1 MWSLG
6 VTLYEMLV
14 GGPPFRGMTR
24 EEIVAN
30 ALSLNYDTRPE
41 ALSVEA
47 RQLVDAMLQVLP
59 SDRASVA
66 ELCAEPWTL
75 AEGPMPPPMPAAHDA
90 VAIELDGADS
100 ARQAQSWLSRVG
112 MYLLYGALVGG
123 ALLFHKRSK
132 AQSEAG
138 ASLPQERF

>member
-66 ELCAEPWTL
+66 ELCVEQVDVGCALYRIQAPAGMEEFFIFPSVTAGALNHARWR
-75 AEGPMPPPMPAAHDA
+75 PMLGKLQ
-90 VAIELDGADS
+90 I
-100 ARQAQSWLSRVG
+100 QFSWL
-112 MYLLYGALVGG
+112 
-123 ALLFHKRSK
+123 
-132 AQSEAG
+132 
-138 ASLPQERF
+138 RFGRPGI

>member
-66 ELCAEPWTL
+66 EPRKKQSPRDWTGFFL
-75 AEGPMPPPMPAAHDA
+75 EDPGQEIP
-90 VAIELDGADS
+90 LRLS
-100 ARQAQSWLSRVG
+100 SQRQ
-112 MYLLYGALVGG
+112 
-123 ALLFHKRSK
+123 HKVPFRI
-132 AQSEAG
+132 
-138 ASLPQERF
+138 PQKS